1 MWEQSHIKNHIL
13 TDGRHP
19 RYICRR

>member
-13 TDGRHP
+13 TDDRLP

>member
-13 TDGRHP
+13 TDGRLP

>member
-1 MWEQSHIKNHIL
+1 MWEQSHMKNHIL
-13 TDGRHP
+13 TDGRLP

>member
-13 TDGRHP
+13 TDDQRP

>member
-13 TDGRHP
+13 TDGRPP